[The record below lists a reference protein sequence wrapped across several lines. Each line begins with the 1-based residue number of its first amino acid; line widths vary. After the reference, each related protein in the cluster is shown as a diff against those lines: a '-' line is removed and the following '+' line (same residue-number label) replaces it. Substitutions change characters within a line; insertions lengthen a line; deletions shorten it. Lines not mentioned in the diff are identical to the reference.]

1 MSTVDLLIAAGVALL
16 AGGINSI
23 AGGGSLVLFPTLV
36 ALGMGESLITVL
48 RRRRILIDSPR
59 MQIRDDREAAQPR

>member
-36 ALGMGESLITVL
+36 ALGMGTI
-48 RRRRILIDSPR
+48 
-59 MQIRDDREAAQPR
+59 AANVTNSVVQSRSFRQR